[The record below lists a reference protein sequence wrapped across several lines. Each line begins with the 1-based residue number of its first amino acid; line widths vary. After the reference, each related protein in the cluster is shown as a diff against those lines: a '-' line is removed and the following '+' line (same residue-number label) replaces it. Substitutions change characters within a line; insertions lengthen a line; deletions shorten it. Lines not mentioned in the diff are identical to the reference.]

1 MRRRARA
8 VVRSQSRSGRG
19 DLRSHRKGFAT
30 IAIVARRGAFLCE
43 LVHTRLRSHHRLPAR
58 AHARADGTGR
68 TTSSIPR
75 STLFGKLSEDRK
87 SVYLTDGGHIENLGI
102 YELLKRQCRVIIA
115 VDAEADREM
124 AFGSFNTLVRYAR
137 IDLGIEIDL
146 PWQQI
151 TGKSLTTGA
160 AIHEKGQCW

>member
-1 MRRRARA
+1 M
-8 VVRSQSRSGRG
+8 
-19 DLRSHRKGFAT
+19 
-30 IAIVARRGAFLCE
+30 
-43 LVHTRLRSHHRLPAR
+43 
-58 AHARADGTGR
+58 
-68 TTSSIPR
+68 
-75 STLFGKLSEDRK
+75 
-87 SVYLTDGGHIENLGI
+87 YLTDGGHIENLGI